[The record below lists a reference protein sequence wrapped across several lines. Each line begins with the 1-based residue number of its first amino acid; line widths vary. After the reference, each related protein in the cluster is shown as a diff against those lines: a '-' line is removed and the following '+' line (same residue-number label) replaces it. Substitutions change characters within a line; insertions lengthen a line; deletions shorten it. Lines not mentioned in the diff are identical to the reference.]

1 MSNPTQPGRRALTG
15 AAALAA
21 LLGAA
26 PAPAQKQPIVI
37 GSALAL
43 TGNLADSGEHVRKA
57 YLLWAEEINARG
69 GLIGRQVEI
78 KIYDDRSDGATAA
91 RLYERLITQD
101 KVDLLLGPFGSAST
115 ATATAIAEKHKRVFL
130 NVAGASQSIHRR
142 GFKYIF
148 QVLPPIVEY
157 VAGVAPLMQERGYKS
172 MMIVTRD
179 YAASRDIVDYYKAN
193 AARLGIDL
201 KSVDLYPAGA
211 SDYSN
216 YISKAKAQNVDV
228 WLSIAYPNESVEM
241 VKQFKAAGYA
251 PKMFASQG
259 VSQEDFIQALGKDAE
274 FALGMSPYEHTL
286 PTRGN
291 KDFTRSWVLKY
302 KYLPGYY
309 AGFGYGA
316 CKVLEEAVKKVG
328 SLDQEKLRNMLSTM
342 ETETPLGPYKVD
354 RETGEQIGTK
364 AVIVEILGGKRE
376 VVWPAKLSTA
386 KPVLPYPQWDKR

>member
-1 MSNPTQPGRRALTG
+1 MKRFMQFAG
-15 AAALAA
+15 AALAA
-21 LLGAA
+21 ALIASPAA
-26 PAPAQKQPIVI
+26 AQKQPVVI

-57 YLLWAEEINARG
+57 FLLWQEEINAKG
-69 GLIGRQVEI
+69 GLLGRPVEI

-115 ATATAIAEKHKRVFL
+115 ATSSAVAEKHKRVFL
-130 NVAGASQSIHRR
+130 NLAGASQSIHRR

-148 QVLPPIVEY
+148 QVLPPITEY
-157 VAGVAPLMQERGYKS
+157 VAGVVPLMQAHGYKT

-193 AARLGIDL
+193 AAKLGIEI
-201 KSVDLYPAGA
+201 KSIDLYPAGT

-228 WLSIAYPNESVEM
+228 WLSIAYSNESVEM
-241 VKQFKAAGYA
+241 VKQFKSAGYA
-251 PKMFASQG
+251 PKMFVSQG
-259 VSQEDFIQALGKDAE
+259 VSQEDFLQALGKDAD
-274 FALGMSPYEHTL
+274 FAMGMSPYEHTL
-286 PTRGN
+286 PSRGN
-291 KDFTRSWVLKY
+291 KEFVKAWVLKY

-316 CKVLEEAVKKVG
+316 CKVLEEAVKKIG
-328 SLDQEKLRNMLSTM
+328 SLDQEKLRTTLSTM
-342 ETETPLGPYKVD
+342 ETETAPGPLQGGPAD
-354 RETGEQIGTK
+354 RRAGRRQ
-364 AVIVEILGGKRE
+364 GGDRRDSE
-376 VVWPAKLSTA
+376 WQA
-386 KPVLPYPQWDKR
+386 